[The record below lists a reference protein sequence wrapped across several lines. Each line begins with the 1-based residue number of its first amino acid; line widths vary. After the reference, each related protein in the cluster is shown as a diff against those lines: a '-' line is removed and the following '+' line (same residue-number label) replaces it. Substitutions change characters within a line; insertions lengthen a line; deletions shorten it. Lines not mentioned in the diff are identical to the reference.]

1 MLLCM
6 RITLINIIVIAL
18 IVVGIFS
25 TESMNL
31 FWLTCELII
40 LSFSY
45 LVLLK
50 KDWKYLYKLFSKG
63 YILFLIISL
72 ALCVYAAFHESS
84 TLIITIRIICYGF
97 ISIIILIPTITDI
110 FLVSISKIKFLNVF
124 LEAFI
129 LLRNLLL
136 SLINDLLIGILT
148 APKFRG
154 SNIVLKFRFLGLSTF
169 VLISR
174 APDIITNLLISTR
187 ISKFDSQQLK
197 EISKPSKGLYL
208 FLCVSFTFFITHIIL
223 EYVNK

>member
-97 ISIIILIPTITDI
+97 ISIIIL
-110 FLVSISKIKFLNVF
+110 KF
-124 LEAFI
+124 
-129 LLRNLLL
+129 
-136 SLINDLLIGILT
+136 
-148 APKFRG
+148 
-154 SNIVLKFRFLGLSTF
+154 
-169 VLISR
+169 
-174 APDIITNLLISTR
+174 
-187 ISKFDSQQLK
+187 
-197 EISKPSKGLYL
+197 
-208 FLCVSFTFFITHIIL
+208 
-223 EYVNK
+223 